1 MITAWI
7 VVTVV
12 SKSSTSWLIE
22 TFMTDW
28 SRTMMNWAPASAT
41 SAHSPFTWSSS
52 LQRPAAS
59 AHDTVPGRVRG
70 PLLAAPRGRPREAAP
85 GIASSSASVEASD
98 HRP

>member
-12 SKSSTSWLIE
+12 SKSATSWLIE

-41 SAHSPFTWSSS
+41 SAHLFFTDATPCCF
-52 LQRPAAS
+52 R
-59 AHDTVPGRVRG
+59 
-70 PLLAAPRGRPREAAP
+70 
-85 GIASSSASVEASD
+85 ASD
-98 HRP
+98 PRA